1 LFMSR
6 IKLVVLSMLSVI
18 VVSAVMVSSAA
29 AVGPSCGSV
38 EKPEEPVIC
47 TNNGVEKS
55 EFEGLMGTSD
65 EVTTKSILK
74 SKLLGVTAE
83 ITCEKVL
90 GIGIIE
96 DSGKIKVKVTL
107 LGCKLVKPAG
117 CGKLLSEEL
126 KAEATGEVVA
136 GTTKGEVKFTGA
148 NKEETFLEIPTE
160 KCGTLPVRGKQT
172 CETEKP
178 DEETEEKTGVC
189 LPSGS
194 ELKIGQEKA
203 EMEVKVSG
211 VEIIDKPGKIA
222 DSELE
227 GLKWWFGKS

>member
-1 LFMSR
+1 MSR
-6 IKLVVLSMLSVI
+6 IKLVVLSMLSVV
-18 VVSAVMVSSAA
+18 VVSAVMASSAT

-47 TNNGVEKS
+47 TNNGLEKS

-65 EVTTKSILK
+65 EVAAISILK
-74 SKLLGVTAE
+74 SKVLGQSVTIE
-83 ITCEKVL
+83 CKKLL

-96 DSGKIKVKVTL
+96 DSGKIKVKVKL
-107 LGCKLVKPAG
+107 LECKIIKGVCKLSAG
-117 CGKLLSEEL
+117 NEKEMI
-126 KAEATGEVVA
+126 AEGTGEVVA
-136 GTTKGEVKFTGA
+136 GTTTGEVKFTGSGPG
-148 NKEETFLEIPTE
+148 ELFLTIETAE
-160 KCGTLPVRGKQT
+160 CGNVEVKGSQT
-172 CETEKP
+172 CTTENP
-178 DEETEEKTGVC
+178 DKETEEKTGAC
-189 LPSGS
+189 ALSGS
-194 ELKIGQEKA
+194 KIKLGNEKA